1 MSIRKNSSTHRR
13 GSRQIFH
20 ATVLVGVSVAVT
32 LALAEVLLRLFPSL
46 MPEEVQ
52 LEALRTTETYNVH
65 TVADS
70 YLGFH
75 YPSTREVIHQSRDF
89 AVRFTT
95 DEHGFRNDAQWPAQ
109 ADVIIV
115 GDSLSFGYGV
125 DQEHAWPRIV
135 AKELRPARVINLS
148 LPGTGPPQY
157 LRIYKKYGTSL
168 RPKLLLFCIFSGNDI
183 RDTRRFQNWEAAGA
197 PGDYSL
203 WHHANNNSAPP
214 ISERSYLLLS
224 LRSALRNLRAQ
235 FHSQTIALP
244 SGGRLQ
250 LVPEHY
256 KADERL
262 IARADRGFTG
272 IAKAVTEAK
281 ALADRTGTQL
291 LVVLFPTK
299 EEVYLPLE
307 GRTYPHLE
315 RSIRDSLRDT
325 HVDILDLTGPLRSA
339 AHRGPQLYF
348 EIDGH
353 PNDLGNHVIAERVLV
368 DIQRNLARYRFAEK
382 SVTRRLTHRIW
393 PKDNRFASAGTGL
406 ASGST

>member
-1 MSIRKNSSTHRR
+1 M
-13 GSRQIFH
+13 
-20 ATVLVGVSVAVT
+20 VLVCLSVAVT
-32 LALAEVLLRLFPSL
+32 LALAEGLLRLFPSL

-52 LEALRTTETYNVH
+52 LEVLRATETYDVR
-65 TVADS
+65 TMADS

-75 YPSTREVIHQSRDF
+75 YPSTREVTHRSRDF
-89 AVRFTT
+89 DVRFTT
-95 DEHGFRNDAQWPAQ
+95 DEHGFRNDPRWPAQ

-125 DQEHAWPRIV
+125 NQEHAWPRII

-157 LRIYKKYGTSL
+157 LRVYKKYGTSL
-168 RPKLLLFCIFSGNDI
+168 RPRLLLFCIFSGNDI

-203 WHHANNNSAPP
+203 WNLTNNDSAHPL
-214 ISERSYLLLS
+214 IERSYLLLS
-224 LRSALRNLRAQ
+224 LRSAVKSLRAR

-256 KADERL
+256 KADARL
-262 IARADRGFTG
+262 IARADPGFTG
-272 IAKAVTEAK
+272 IAKTVTEAK
-281 ALADRTGTQL
+281 ALADRTGTQF

-307 GRTYPHLE
+307 GRKYPHLA
-315 RSIRDSLRDT
+315 RSIRDSLKAT
-325 HVDILDLTGPLRSA
+325 HVEILDLTGTLRSA

-353 PNDLGNHVIAERVLV
+353 PNELGNHVIAERVLV
-368 DIQRNLARYRFAEK
+368 YIQRNLARYRFAEK
-382 SVTRRLTHRIW
+382 SVTRR
-393 PKDNRFASAGTGL
+393 
-406 ASGST
+406 